1 MLVNCPRC
9 GFEQPKDKYCAQCGV
24 DTESFKPPRKSAFKT
39 YLTNP
44 ALYVGIAILV
54 AVIFFKT
61 TYKPTTSSL
70 TQRVQFLKGN
80 VQIANRTAGK
90 TVDANSAA
98 RDIASTE
105 TAPPAAA
112 AAAPPE
118 PPAPTANA
126 AATAPAPKTAAASD
140 EPVVIVTYAEVPSHA
155 MEKIRDES
163 ESTGQFNTFGDYSAG
178 VLPDVEKRLHAEP
191 MKIQVL
197 ETTQKTIGMNE
208 RLFDGIH
215 DAEFDEDL
223 GLTTF
228 VELSSFENDIAHGR
242 VEVVRSWRD
251 AADAGVPGALQKM
264 PYPAA
269 FDLNPGAGLFIAGIL
284 PRKSRVAHFAELTG
298 KKPFQILNSVS
309 FQNKESEFVIFIEF
323 RKKP

>member
-24 DTESFKPPRKSAFKT
+24 DTESFKPPRKSALKSS
-39 YLTNP
+39 LTNP
-44 ALYVGIAILV
+44 ALYVGIAILIAIV
-54 AVIFFKT
+54 FFKT
-61 TYKPTTSSL
+61 AYKPATSTL

-80 VQIANRTAGK
+80 VQIANRTAEK
-90 TVDANSAA
+90 TVDASSAA
-98 RDIASTE
+98 RDIASTA
-105 TAPPAAA
+105 TAPAAVA
-112 AAAPPE
+112 PPPPE
-118 PPAPTANA
+118 PPAPTVNA
-126 AATAPAPKTAAASD
+126 AGTAPAPAPKAAASD
-140 EPVVIVTYAEVPSHA
+140 EPVVIVTYAEVPNHA

-197 ETTQKTIGMNE
+197 ETTQKPIGMNE
-208 RLFDGIH
+208 HWFHGIH

-228 VELSSFENDIAHGR
+228 VELSGFENDIAHGR
-242 VEVVRSWRD
+242 VEIVRSWRD

-284 PRKSRVAHFAELTG
+284 PRKLRVAHFAELTG